1 MVYASDQSS
10 SPGRRRVALRAV
22 PPTPHYVTAE
32 PVSRLAPVAEEQ
44 GFLETIRKLWRH
56 RGLIALCTVV
66 VGGAAI
72 AVAWSMPSIY
82 VSEARVLVGVQ
93 APRLPNVESLVADV
107 SPDAERVQNEGFILQ
122 SRNIAKQVIDQLKLR
137 DDPEFNPELRKPSFW
152 SRLKP
157 RQLLPP
163 AIDAWITRLTSDKP
177 KAADGDKFTGF
188 STSAGAATSDDR
200 IIDTLLSR
208 VDVSTLGRS
217 YVLSIKAESLNPA
230 TAAAIANTLA
240 ERYLDYQR
248 RDKIE
253 SIDRVDK
260 FLLGR
265 VAELREQVS
274 KSDQAVEDYRRSHDL
289 YKSAGSGVTAQQLN
303 ELNTQLTAAQTA
315 KAEAESRLNEAQE
328 MRKGSLN
335 SETVPEVLRSPLITV
350 LKQQLADSERKA
362 AELSASYG
370 ARHPALVNAR
380 AEVANIQGR
389 VGAEVAK
396 IVDGLG
402 REARS
407 ANARYEALAKN
418 FEGVKKQMGSVNDR
432 SIQLESLER
441 DATVNRNLLEAMLLR
456 AKQSTGAETILQ
468 ANAKLVSPA
477 APSGAPSYPPKAL
490 IAFLG
495 VAGGMMVG
503 AAIALMRE
511 GGDHTFRR
519 AEQIESMTGLPV
531 MAVVPQVGGRTPPAM
546 QVLRQPTSAYS
557 EALRRLHIGV
567 ELSEAA
573 ASPKIILFSSATPSE
588 GKSVMVASLGRLLA
602 SNGKRVLLIDCDW
615 RSPRLHQIFRCGN
628 RDGLASLLIDKDVQL
643 DQVIHHDA
651 LSGVDVMPA
660 GSWSPRFAHLLSSDY
675 MRRLLEA
682 LEPHYEFIILDTPP
696 ALVTADVLALS
707 RLVEK
712 VVFVVRWGHTRQEA
726 VLEALKQ
733 IVDAQGD
740 VAGIVMS
747 RVVSKQYRQYSY
759 GDPFFEGRRTA
770 TAAQRS

>member
-1 MVYASDQSS
+1 
-10 SPGRRRVALRAV
+10 
-22 PPTPHYVTAE
+22 VTAE

-177 KAADGDKFTGF
+177 KAADGEKFTGF

>member
-1 MVYASDQSS
+1 MAYASDQSS

-22 PPTPHYVTAE
+22 PPTPHYVAAE
-32 PVSRLAPVAEEQ
+32 MMGRPASAAEEQ

-56 RGLIALCTVV
+56 RWLIALSTVV
-66 VGGAAI
+66 VGGVAI

-122 SRNIAKQVIDQLKLR
+122 SRTIAKQVIDQLRLR
-137 DDPEFNPELRKPSFW
+137 DDPEFNPSLRKPSFW
-152 SRLKP
+152 SRLNP
-157 RQLLPP
+157 GQYLPP
-163 AIDAWITRLTSDKP
+163 AIDAWITQLASAKP

-303 ELNTQLTAAQTA
+303 ELNTQLTTAQTA

-328 MRKGSLN
+328 MRKGGLN
-335 SETVPEVLRSPLITV
+335 SETVPEVLRSPLITM

-362 AELSASYG
+362 AELAASYG
-370 ARHPALVNAR
+370 PRHPALVNAR
-380 AEVANIQGR
+380 AEAANIQGR
-389 VGAEVAK
+389 VGAEIAK
-396 IVDGLG
+396 IVDGLA

-407 ANARYEALAKN
+407 ANARYEALSKN
-418 FEGVKKQMGSVNDR
+418 FEGVKKQMGAVNDR

-456 AKQSTGAETILQ
+456 AKQSTGAEAILQ

-477 APSGAPSYPPKAL
+477 APAGAPSYPPKTL

-503 AAIALMRE
+503 VAIALLRE
-511 GGDHTFRR
+511 GSDHTFRR
-519 AEQIESMTGLPV
+519 AEQIESATGLPV
-531 MAVVPQVGGRTPPAM
+531 MAVVPQIGGRTPPAM

-573 ASPKIILFSSATPSE
+573 TSPKVILFSSATPSE

-628 RDGLASLLIDKDVQL
+628 RDGLASLLVEKDIQL

-660 GSWSPRFAHLLSSDY
+660 GSWSPRFAHLLSSDR

-682 LEPHYEFIILDTPP
+682 LDPHYEFIILDTPP

-770 TAAQRS
+770 AAAQRS

>member
-1 MVYASDQSS
+1 MAYASDQSS

-32 PVSRLAPVAEEQ
+32 PVARLAPAAEEQ
-44 GFLETIRKLWRH
+44 GFLETIRKLWRQ
-56 RGLIALCTVV
+56 RGLIAVCTVV
-66 VGGAAI
+66 LGGRRSC
-72 AVAWSMPSIY
+72 VAWSMPSFY

-93 APRLPNVESLVADV
+93 APRLPNVESIVADV

-122 SRNIAKQVIDQLKLR
+122 SRNIAKQVIDQLRLR
-137 DDPEFNPELRKPSFW
+137 DDPEFNPGLRKPSFW
-152 SRLKP
+152 SRLNP
-157 RQLLPP
+157 RQYLP
-163 AIDAWITRLTSDKP
+163 AAVDSWIARLTPAKP
-177 KAADGDKFTGF
+177 QAADAEKFTGF
-188 STSAGAATSDDR
+188 STSAGAATSEDR
-200 IIDTLLSR
+200 MIDTLLSR

-217 YVLSIKAESLNPA
+217 HVLSVKAESLNPV

-253 SIDRVDK
+253 SMDRVDK

-328 MRKGSLN
+328 MRKGGLN
-335 SETVPEVLRSPLITV
+335 NESVPEVLRSPLIAL
-350 LKQQLADSERKA
+350 LKQQLAESERKA

-380 AEVANIQGR
+380 AEAANIQGR
-389 VGAEVAK
+389 VAAEVAK
-396 IVDGLG
+396 IVDGLA
-402 REARS
+402 REART

-418 FEGVKKQMGSVNDR
+418 FESLKKQMGAVNDR

-456 AKQSTGAETILQ
+456 AKQSTGAEAILQ

-477 APSGAPSYPPKAL
+477 APAGAPSYPPKTL
-490 IAFLG
+490 IALLG
-495 VAGGMMVG
+495 IAGGMMVG
-503 AAIALMRE
+503 AAIALLRE

-519 AEQIESMTGLPV
+519 AEQIEAATGLPV
-531 MAVVPQVGGRTPPAM
+531 MAVVPQISGRTPPAM

-567 ELSEAA
+567 ELSEAV
-573 ASPKIILFSSATPSE
+573 ASPKTILFSSATPSE

-615 RSPRLHQIFRCGN
+615 RSPRLHQIFRCSN
-628 RDGLASLLIDKDVQL
+628 RDGLASLLIDKDVEL
-643 DQVIHHDA
+643 DQAIHHDA

-660 GSWSPRFAHLLSSDY
+660 GSWSPRFAHLLGSDR

-696 ALVTADVLALS
+696 ALVTADVLSLS

-733 IVDAQGD
+733 ILDAQGD

-747 RVVSKQYRQYSY
+747 RVLSKQYRQYAY
-759 GDPFFEGRRTA
+759 GDPFYEGKRRA
-770 TAAQRS
+770 SAAQRS

>member
-32 PVSRLAPVAEEQ
+32 PVSRLAPAAEEQ

-350 LKQQLADSERKA
+350 LKQQLADSERKV

-380 AEVANIQGR
+380 AEAANIQGR

-477 APSGAPSYPPKAL
+477 APSSAPSYPPKAL

-770 TAAQRS
+770 TATQRS

>member
-1 MVYASDQSS
+1 MAYASDHSS
-10 SPGRRRVALRAV
+10 ALARRRVALRAV
-22 PPTPHYVTAE
+22 PPAPHYMTAE
-32 PVSRLAPVAEEQ
+32 PVARIGATAEDE
-44 GFLETIRKLWRH
+44 GFLETLRKLWRR
-56 RGLIALCTVV
+56 RGLIALCTLVL
-66 VGGAAI
+66 GGAAI
-72 AVAWSMPSIY
+72 TAAWTLPSYY

-93 APRLPNVESLVADV
+93 APRLPNVESIIADV

-122 SRNIAKQVIDQLKLR
+122 SRGIAQEVIDRLNLR
-137 DDPEFNPELRKPSFW
+137 DDPEFNPALAKPSLW
-152 SRLKP
+152 SRLNP
-157 RQLLPP
+157 LQHLPSALETWIARVLPSTP
-163 AIDAWITRLTSDKP
+163 AAAPDTGKDAARR
-177 KAADGDKFTGF
+177 
-188 STSAGAATSDDR
+188 DDL
-200 IIDTLLSR
+200 IIDILLSH

-217 YVLSIKAESLNPA
+217 HVLSVKAESQNPK

-240 ERYLDYQR
+240 DRYLDYQR

-253 SIDRVDK
+253 SMDRVDK

-265 VAELREQVS
+265 IAELREQVA
-274 KSDQAVEDYRRSHDL
+274 KSDHAVEDYRRSHDL
-289 YKSAGSGVTAQQLN
+289 YKSAGSGVTAQQLS
-303 ELNTQLTAAQTA
+303 ELNTQLLAAQTA
-315 KAEAESRLNEAQE
+315 KAEADSRLHEAQE
-328 MRKGSLN
+328 MSKGGLPSD
-335 SETVPEVLRSPLITV
+335 SVPEVLKSPLIAM

-370 ARHPALVNAR
+370 ARHPAMINAR
-380 AEVANIQGR
+380 SEAANIQGR
-389 VGAEVAK
+389 VNAEVAK
-396 IVDGLG
+396 IVEGLS
-402 REARS
+402 REART

-418 FEGVKKQMGSVNDR
+418 FETLKRQMGAVNDQ

-456 AKQSTGAETILQ
+456 AKQSTGAESILQ

-477 APSGAPSYPPKAL
+477 APASAPSYPPKAL
-490 IAFLG
+490 IALLG
-495 VAGGMMVG
+495 IVGGMMVG
-503 AAIALMRE
+503 AATALLRE

-519 AEQIESMTGLPV
+519 AEQIESSTGLPV
-531 MAVVPQVGGRTPPAM
+531 MAMVPQIAGRTPPAM

-573 ASPKIILFSSATPSE
+573 ASPKTILFSSAAPSE

-615 RSPRLHQIFRCGN
+615 RSPRLHQIFRCSN
-628 RDGLASLLIDKDVQL
+628 RDGLASLLIDKEA
-643 DQVIHHDA
+643 QVDSTIHHDA

-660 GSWSPRFAHLLSSDY
+660 GPWSPRSAHLLGSDH
-675 MRRLLEA
+675 MRHLLEA

-696 ALVTADVLALS
+696 ALVTADVMALS

-733 IVDAQGD
+733 IVDAQAD
-740 VAGIVMS
+740 VAGVVMS

-759 GDPFFEGRRTA
+759 GDPFFEGKRPAAA
-770 TAAQRS
+770 TYRA

>member
-177 KAADGDKFTGF
+177 KAADGEKFTGF

>member
-1 MVYASDQSS
+1 
-10 SPGRRRVALRAV
+10 
-22 PPTPHYVTAE
+22 VTAE

-200 IIDTLLSR
+200 IIDILLSR

-289 YKSAGSGVTAQQLN
+289 YKSAGSGLTAQQLN

-335 SETVPEVLRSPLITV
+335 SETVPEVLRSPLITM

-418 FEGVKKQMGSVNDR
+418 FEGVKKQMGAVNDR

-477 APSGAPSYPPKAL
+477 APAGAPSYPPKAL

-660 GSWSPRFAHLLSSDY
+660 GSWSPRFAHLLSSEY

-733 IVDAQGD
+733 IIDAQGD

>member
-1 MVYASDQSS
+1 MA
-10 SPGRRRVALRAV
+10 R
-22 PPTPHYVTAE
+22 E
-32 PVSRLAPVAEEQ
+32 PVARLAPAAEEQ
-44 GFLETIRKLWRH
+44 GFLETIRKLWRR
-56 RGLIALCTVV
+56 RGLIAVCTLVL
-66 VGGAAI
+66 GGAAI
-72 AVAWSMPSIY
+72 VGAWSMPSFYI
-82 VSEARVLVGVQ
+82 SEARVLVGVQ
-93 APRLPNVESLVADV
+93 APRLPNVESIVADV

-122 SRNIAKQVIDQLKLR
+122 SRNIAKQVIDQLRLR
-137 DDPEFNPELRKPSFW
+137 DDPEFNPNLRKPSFW
-152 SRLKP
+152 SRFNP
-157 RQLLPP
+157 RQYLP
-163 AIDAWITRLTSDKP
+163 AAVETWIARLASAKP
-177 KAADGDKFTGF
+177 QAADADKFTGF
-188 STSAGAATSDDR
+188 STGPGGATSEDR
-200 IIDTLLSR
+200 MIDALLSR

-217 YVLSIKAESLNPA
+217 HVLSVKAESQNPV
-230 TAAAIANTLA
+230 TAAAIANALA

-248 RDKIE
+248 RDKID
-253 SIDRVDK
+253 SMDRVDK
-260 FLLGR
+260 FMLGR
-265 VAELREQVS
+265 VAELRQQVT

-328 MRKGSLN
+328 MRKGSLSN
-335 SETVPEVLRSPLITV
+335 ESVPEVLRSPLIAL
-350 LKQQLADSERKA
+350 LKQQLAESERKA
-362 AELSASYG
+362 AEMSASYG

-380 AEVANIQGR
+380 AEAANIQGR
-389 VGAEVAK
+389 VAAEVSK
-396 IVDGLG
+396 IVDGLA
-402 REARS
+402 RESRT

-418 FEGVKKQMGSVNDR
+418 FETLKKQMGAVNDR

-468 ANAKLVSPA
+468 ANAKMVSPA
-477 APSGAPSYPPKAL
+477 APTSAPSYPPKTL
-490 IAFLG
+490 IAMLG
-495 VAGGMMVG
+495 IAGGMMVG
-503 AAIALMRE
+503 AAIALLRE

-519 AEQIESMTGLPV
+519 AEQIETATGLPV
-531 MAVVPQVGGRTPPAM
+531 MAVVPQVAGRTPPAM

-567 ELSEAA
+567 ELSETV
-573 ASPKIILFSSATPSE
+573 ASPKTILFSSATPSE

-615 RSPRLHQIFRCGN
+615 RSPRLHLIFRCGN

-643 DQVIHHDA
+643 DQAIHHDA

-660 GSWSPRFAHLLSSDY
+660 GSWSPRFAHLLGSDQ

-696 ALVTADVLALS
+696 ALVTADVLSLS

-733 IVDAQGD
+733 ILDAQGD

-747 RVVSKQYRQYSY
+747 RVLSKQYRQYAD
-759 GDPFFEGRRTA
+759 GDPFFEGKRSATA
-770 TAAQRS
+770 TYRA

>member
-770 TAAQRS
+770 TATQRS